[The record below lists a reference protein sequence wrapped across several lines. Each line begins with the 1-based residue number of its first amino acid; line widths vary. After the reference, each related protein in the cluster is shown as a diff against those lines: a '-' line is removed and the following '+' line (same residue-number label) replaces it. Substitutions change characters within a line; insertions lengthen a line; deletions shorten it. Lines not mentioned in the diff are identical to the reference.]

1 MLGEI
6 QRDIDEAHEQL
17 MYAAYAEFGW
27 MEKPTSVRFCEWLMR
42 QHLPTL
48 RLHWKRELWYG
59 MLRWEFRKW
68 FSRIH
73 ERSGFAHAETVN
85 TLMRILPRWKPDRYG
100 DPIWLDAP
108 ASAEVA
114 IAWRWLLLRG
124 RYLKE
129 EEWRVFS
136 AILHTSPD
144 VVLRR

>member
-1 MLGEI
+1 
-6 QRDIDEAHEQL
+6 
-17 MYAAYAEFGW
+17 
-27 MEKPTSVRFCEWLMR
+27 MR

-48 RLHWKRELWYG
+48 RLRWKRELWYG
-59 MLRWEFRKW
+59 MLRWEFRTW